1 LILDFRFEILELM
14 RIILQNI
21 WRVLVR
27 ELRMMFA
34 RPLYLF
40 ASVGVMLLSTFFF
53 LTLMKGGAAE
63 KMPMAVV
70 DQDQTTIS
78 RRLIHEMQATP
89 SVDIQLITNSYS
101 EARDAMQKGK
111 IYGIFVIRE
120 GFYRDLVS
128 FKRPQIDFYVTN
140 AYTVGGNT
148 AYKQMLTMA
157 NLVSGAFQREVLR
170 KKGMTD
176 DVIMHRIQPIAI
188 EGHMVANPWGNYS
201 IYLVSTI
208 LPGILGLV
216 CIMLTIFA
224 IGFELKA
231 RTSHAWLRAAGG
243 NYTIAMIGK
252 LIPYTLIYLILG
264 VGCHLILYRF
274 VGFPVYGSTWRLM
287 FGLLLFILAMEALGI
302 TMIGLL
308 PTLRDALSIGALY
321 SMLGFSLSGF
331 TYPQMAMLP
340 PVKALSYMEPLRHYY
355 LIYVNEAL
363 MAAPVENSIPYMLA
377 LTLFMVASL
386 CVAPRLHRAL
396 VYWNYP
402 LK

>member
-1 LILDFRFEILELM
+1 M
-14 RIILQNI
+14 Q
-21 WRVLVR
+21 R
-27 ELRMMFA
+27 ELHMMFA

-53 LTLMKGGAAE
+53 LTLMRGGAAE
-63 KMPMAVV
+63 NMPVAVV
-70 DQDQTTIS
+70 DLDQTSIS

-89 SVDIQLITNSYS
+89 SVDIQLVTNSYP
-101 EARDAMQKGK
+101 EAREAMQQGK

-120 GFYRDLVS
+120 GFYSDLVA
-128 FKRPQIDFYVTN
+128 FKRPQLDFYVTN

-170 KKGMTD
+170 KKGLTD
-176 DVIMHRIQPIAI
+176 DVIMHRIQPLAI

-208 LPGILGLV
+208 LPGILGLI
-216 CIMLTIFA
+216 CLMLTIFA

-243 NYTIAMIGK
+243 NYTVAMIGK

-264 VGCHLILYRF
+264 IGCHLILYRF
-274 VGFPVYGSTWRLM
+274 AGFPVYGSKGRLM
-287 FGLLLFILAMEALGI
+287 FGLLFFILAMEALGI

-340 PVKALSYMEPLRHYY
+340 PVKALSYLEPLRHYY

-363 MAAPVENSIPYMLA
+363 MAAPAINSLPYALA
-377 LTLFMVASL
+377 LTLFILAAL

>member
-1 LILDFRFEILELM
+1 MKYIFI
-14 RIILQNI
+14 NI
-21 WRVLVR
+21 WRVLLR
-27 ELRMMFA
+27 ELHMMFA

-53 LTLMKGGAAE
+53 LTLMQGGSAE
-63 KMPMAVV
+63 KMPVAVV
-70 DQDQTTIS
+70 DLDQTSIS

-89 SVDIQLITNSYS
+89 SVDIQLVTNSYP
-101 EARDAMQKGK
+101 EAREAMQQGR
-111 IYGIFVIRE
+111 IYGIFVIPE
-120 GFYRDLVS
+120 CFYDELVS
-128 FKRPQIDFYVTN
+128 FKRPKMDFYMTN

-148 AYKQMLTMA
+148 AYKQMLTMV
-157 NLVSGAFQREVLR
+157 NLTSGAFQREVLR
-170 KKGMTD
+170 KKGLPD
-176 DVIMHRIQPIAI
+176 DIIMHRIQPLAI
-188 EGHMVANPWGNYS
+188 EGHMIANPWGNYS
-201 IYLVSTI
+201 VYLVSTI
-208 LPGILGLV
+208 LPGILGLI
-216 CIMLTIFA
+216 CLMLTIFA
-224 IGFELKA
+224 IGFELKM
-231 RTSHAWLRAAGG
+231 RTSHAWLKAAGG
-243 NYTIAMIGK
+243 NYTVAMIGK

-340 PVKALSYMEPLRHYY
+340 PVKALSYIEPLRHYY

-363 MAAPVENSIPYMLA
+363 MAAPVENSIPHMLA

>member
-1 LILDFRFEILELM
+1 M

-287 FGLLLFILAMEALGI
+287 FGLLLYILAMEALGI

-340 PVKALSYMEPLRHYY
+340 PVKALSYLEPLRHYY

-363 MAAPVENSIPYMLA
+363 MAAPVENSLPNALA
-377 LTLFMVASL
+377 LTLFMLAAL

>member
-1 LILDFRFEILELM
+1 MKSLFI
-14 RIILQNI
+14 NI
-21 WRVLVR
+21 WRVCVR
-27 ELRMMFA
+27 EIHIMFA
-34 RPLYLF
+34 RPLYMF
-40 ASVGVMLLSTFFF
+40 ASVGVMVLSTFFF

-70 DQDQTTIS
+70 DLDQTSIS
-78 RRLIHEMQATP
+78 RRLTHEMQATP
-89 SVDIQLITNSYS
+89 SVDIQLITNSYP
-101 EARDAMQKGK
+101 EAREAMQQGK
-111 IYGIFVIRE
+111 IYGIFIIRE

-128 FKRPQIDFYVTN
+128 LKRPRIDFYVTN
-140 AYTVGGNT
+140 AYTLGGNT

-170 KKGMTD
+170 KKGLPD
-176 DVIMHRIQPIAI
+176 DVIMHRIQPLAI

-201 IYLVSTI
+201 VYLVSTI
-208 LPGILGLV
+208 LPGILGLI
-216 CIMLTIFA
+216 CLMLTIFA
-224 IGFELKA
+224 IGFELKM

-243 NYTIAMIGK
+243 NYTLAMIGK
-252 LIPYTLIYLILG
+252 LLPYTLIYIVLG
-264 VGCHLILYRF
+264 IGCHVILYRF
-274 VGFPVYGSTWRLM
+274 AGFPVYGSTGRLL
-287 FGLLLFILAMEALGI
+287 FGLVLFILAMEALGI
-302 TMIGLL
+302 TLIGLL

-331 TYPQMAMLP
+331 TYPQTSMLA
-340 PVKALSYMEPLRHYY
+340 PVKAISYMEPLRHYY

-363 MAAPVENSIPYMLA
+363 MAAPVENSLPYMLA
-377 LTLFMVASL
+377 LTVFLLTAL

>member
-1 LILDFRFEILELM
+1 MKYIFI
-14 RIILQNI
+14 NI
-21 WRVLVR
+21 WRVCVR
-27 ELRMMFA
+27 EIHIMFA
-34 RPLYLF
+34 RPLYMF

-53 LTLMKGGAAE
+53 LTLMRGGAAE
-63 KMPMAVV
+63 QMPMAVV
-70 DQDQTTIS
+70 DLDQSSIS
-78 RRLIHEMQATP
+78 RRLTHEMQATP
-89 SVDIQLITNSYS
+89 SVDIQLVTNSYP
-101 EARDAMQKGK
+101 EAREAMQQGK

-128 FKRPQIDFYVTN
+128 LKRPQIDFYVTN
-140 AYTVGGNT
+140 SYTVGGNT

-170 KKGMTD
+170 KKGLPD
-176 DVIMHRIQPIAI
+176 DVIMHRIQPLAI

-201 IYLVSTI
+201 VYLVSTI
-208 LPGILGLV
+208 LPGILGLI
-216 CIMLTIFA
+216 CLMLTIFA
-224 IGFELKA
+224 IGFELKS
-231 RTSHAWLRAAGG
+231 RSSHTWLRVAGG
-243 NYTIAMIGK
+243 NYTVAMIGK

-264 VGCHLILYRF
+264 IGCHVILYRF
-274 VGFPVYGSTWRLM
+274 AGFPVYGSTARLM
-287 FGLLLFILAMEALGI
+287 FGLVLFIFAMEALGI
-302 TMIGLL
+302 TLIGLL

-340 PVKALSYMEPLRHYY
+340 PVRALSYMEPLRHYY

-363 MAAPVENSIPYMLA
+363 MAAPVENSIPNMLA
-377 LTLFMVASL
+377 LTVFMLASL

>member
-1 LILDFRFEILELM
+1 M

-63 KMPMAVV
+63 QMPMAVV

>member
-1 LILDFRFEILELM
+1 MKYIFI
-14 RIILQNI
+14 NI

-27 ELRMMFA
+27 ELKMMFA

-53 LTLMKGGAAE
+53 LTLMKGGTAE
-63 KMPMAVV
+63 KMPVAVV
-70 DQDQTTIS
+70 DLDQTSIS

-89 SVDIQLITNSYS
+89 SVDIQLITNSYP
-101 EARDAMQKGK
+101 EARLVMQQGK
-111 IYGIFVIRE
+111 IYGIFVIPE
-120 GFYRDLVS
+120 GFYSDLVT
-128 FKRPQIDFYVTN
+128 FKRPQMDFYVTN

-148 AYKQMLTMA
+148 AYKQMLTMV
-157 NLVSGAFQREVLR
+157 NLTSGAFQREVLR
-170 KKGMTD
+170 KKGLTD
-176 DVIMHRIQPIAI
+176 DVIMHRIQPLAI

-201 IYLVSTI
+201 VYLVSTI
-208 LPGILGLV
+208 LPGILGLI
-216 CIMLTIFA
+216 CLMLTIFA
-224 IGFELKA
+224 IGFELKM

-243 NYTIAMIGK
+243 NYTVAMIGK
-252 LIPYTLIYLILG
+252 LIPYTVMYLILG

-274 VGFPVYGSTWRLM
+274 AGFPVYGSTARLM
-287 FGLLLFILAMEALGI
+287 FGLMLFIFSMEALGI
-302 TMIGLL
+302 TLIGLL

-340 PVKALSYMEPLRHYY
+340 PVKALSCLEPLRHYY

-363 MAAPVENSIPYMLA
+363 MGAPVENSIPHMLA

>member
-1 LILDFRFEILELM
+1 MF
-14 RIILQNI
+14 IIFQNI

-27 ELRMMFA
+27 ELHMMFA

-63 KMPMAVV
+63 KMPVAVV
-70 DQDQTTIS
+70 DLDQTSIS
-78 RRLIHEMQATP
+78 RRLAHEMQATP
-89 SVDIQLITNSYS
+89 SVDIQLITNSYP
-101 EARDAMQKGK
+101 EARAAMQEGK
-111 IYGIFVIRE
+111 IYGIFVIPD
-120 GFYRDLVS
+120 GFYRDLVD
-128 FKRPQIDFYVTN
+128 FKRPQMDFYVTN

-148 AYKQMLTMA
+148 AYKQMLTMV
-157 NLVSGAFQREVLR
+157 NLTSGAFQREVLR

-176 DVIMHRIQPIAI
+176 DVIMHRIQPLTI

-201 IYLVSTI
+201 VYLVSTI
-208 LPGILGLV
+208 LPGILGLI
-216 CIMLTIFA
+216 CLMLTIFA
-224 IGFELKA
+224 IGFELKL

-243 NYTIAMIGK
+243 NYTVAMIGK
-252 LIPYTLIYLILG
+252 LIPYTFIYMVLG
-264 VGCHLILYRF
+264 VGCHVILYRF
-274 VGFPVYGSTWRLM
+274 AGFPVYGSYGRLM

-340 PVKALSYMEPLRHYY
+340 PVRALSYIEPLRHYY

-363 MAAPVENSIPYMLA
+363 MAAPVENSLPNMLA
-377 LTLFMVASL
+377 LTGFMLASL
-386 CVAPRLHRAL
+386 FVAPRLHRAL
-396 VYWNYP
+396 VYMNYP

>member
-1 LILDFRFEILELM
+1 M

-287 FGLLLFILAMEALGI
+287 FGLLLYILAMEALGI

-340 PVKALSYMEPLRHYY
+340 PVKALSYIEPLRHYY

-363 MAAPVENSIPYMLA
+363 MAAPVENSIPHMLA

>member
-1 LILDFRFEILELM
+1 M
-14 RIILQNI
+14 
-21 WRVLVR
+21 VR
-27 ELRMMFA
+27 ELHIMFA

-53 LTLMKGGAAE
+53 LTLMQGGTAE
-63 KMPMAVV
+63 QMPIAVV
-70 DQDQTTIS
+70 DMDQTSIS

-89 SVDIQLITNSYS
+89 SVDICLVTNSYP
-101 EARDAMQKGK
+101 EAREAMQQGHL
-111 IYGIFVIRE
+111 YGIFVIRE

-128 FKRPQIDFYVTN
+128 LKRPQIDFYVTN
-140 AYTVGGNT
+140 SYTVGGNT

-170 KKGMTD
+170 KKGLPD
-176 DVIMHRIQPIAI
+176 DVIMHRIQPLAI

-201 IYLVSTI
+201 VYLVSTI
-208 LPGILGLV
+208 LPGILGLI
-216 CIMLTIFA
+216 CLMLTIFA
-224 IGFELKA
+224 IGFELKS
-231 RTSHAWLRAAGG
+231 RSSHTWLRVAGG
-243 NYTIAMIGK
+243 NYTVAMIGK
-252 LIPYTLIYLILG
+252 LIPYTVIYLILG
-264 VGCHLILYRF
+264 IGCHVILYRF
-274 VGFPVYGSTWRLM
+274 AGFPVYGSTARLM
-287 FGLLLFILAMEALGI
+287 FGLVLFIFAMEALGI
-302 TMIGLL
+302 TLIGLL

-363 MAAPVENSIPYMLA
+363 MAAPVENSIPNMLA
-377 LTLFMVASL
+377 LTVFMLASL

>member
-1 LILDFRFEILELM
+1 MKFIFI
-14 RIILQNI
+14 NI
-21 WRVLVR
+21 WRVLRR
-27 ELRMMFA
+27 ELKMMFA

-53 LTLMKGGAAE
+53 LTLMQGGSAE
-63 KMPMAVV
+63 NMPVAVV
-70 DQDQTTIS
+70 DLDQTSIS

-89 SVDIQLITNSYS
+89 SVDIQLITNSYP
-101 EARDAMQKGK
+101 EARKAMQQGK

-128 FKRPQIDFYVTN
+128 FKRPQLDFYVTN
-140 AYTVGGNT
+140 SYTVGGNT

-170 KKGMTD
+170 KKGLTD
-176 DVIMHRIQPIAI
+176 DIIMHRIQPLAI

-201 IYLVSTI
+201 VYLVSTI
-208 LPGILGLV
+208 LPGILGLI
-216 CIMLTIFA
+216 CLMLTIFA
-224 IGFELKA
+224 IGFELKM

-243 NYTIAMIGK
+243 NYTVAMIGK
-252 LIPYTLIYLILG
+252 LIPYTVIYLSLG
-264 VGCHLILYRF
+264 IGCHLILYRYA
-274 VGFPVYGSTWRLM
+274 GFPVYGSTLRLM
-287 FGLLLFILAMEALGI
+287 FGLVLFVFSMEALGI
-302 TMIGLL
+302 TLIGLL

-321 SMLGFSLSGF
+321 AMLGFSLSGF
-331 TYPQMAMLP
+331 TYPQMSMLA
-340 PVKALSYMEPLRHYY
+340 PVKALSYLEPLRHYY

-363 MAAPVENSIPYMLA
+363 MAAPVENSIPHMLA
-377 LTLFMVASL
+377 LNAFLVAAL